1 MSKILKMGMIGGGPG
16 SMIGDIH
23 RITATASGNAK
34 LVCGA
39 FSSSKEKSLE
49 KGKDLGLDDNRI
61 YGSYDEMIEKEA
73 QLDED
78 IRMDFVAIVTPNH
91 LHFEPAKLA
100 LEAGFHVI
108 CDKPLAF
115 DYAEAIEFQKAVEE
129 AKGHFAMTYTY
140 RGYPLLEKAKE
151 IIDLGHLG
159 DIRKVKVDYSQG
171 WLSQLIEAEGHKQA
185 SWRTDPEKSGK
196 GGTIADIG
204 THAFNLLESVSGL
217 KVKSLMADVSILV
230 EGRKIDDD
238 TNVLLEMDN
247 GAKGYLSSSQICTG
261 EDQDLSLH
269 IYGSK
274 AGMVWDH
281 SRPNLLTIKYPD
293 FREESIK
300 GLDHEIGESSE
311 VNIPGHSPYF
321 TEAFQRIYEGFFDTI
336 LNGKSKK
343 DFVKAGIDD
352 GMRGMLFIEK
362 AIQSSDERKWVEM

>member
-1 MSKILKMGMIGGGPG
+1 MSRTLKMGMIGGGPG

-39 FSSSKEKSLE
+39 FSSTLEKSLI
-49 KGKDLGLDDNRI
+49 KGKELGLKKDRI
-61 YGSYDEMIEKEA
+61 YESYQEMIEKESK
-73 QLDED
+73 LDENE
-78 IRMDFVAIVTPNH
+78 RMDFVAIVTPNH
-91 LHFEPAKLA
+91 LHFEMAKLA

-115 DYAEAIEFQKAVEE
+115 DYAEALEFQKVVNK
-129 AKGHFAMTYTY
+129 AKGEFAMTYTY
-140 RGYPLLEKAKE
+140 RGYPLLEKARE
-151 IIDLGHLG
+151 LVESGHLG
-159 DIRKVKVDYSQG
+159 EIRKVKVDYSQG

-230 EGRKIDDD
+230 EGRKNDDD
-238 TNVLLEMDN
+238 TNVLLEMEN
-247 GAKGYLSSSQICTG
+247 GAKGYLSASQICTG

-274 AGMVWDH
+274 AGLIWNH
-281 SRPNLLTIKYPD
+281 NQPNLLTIKYPD
-293 FREESIK
+293 FKEESIK
-300 GLDHEIGESSE
+300 GLKKESKENSE
-311 VNIPGHSPYF
+311 FNIPGHSPYF
-321 TEAFQRIYEGFFDTI
+321 TEAFQRIYEGFFDNI
-336 LNGKSKK
+336 LKEESKS
-343 DFVKAGIDD
+343 DFVKASIDD
-352 GMRGMLFIEK
+352 GVRGMVFIEK
-362 AIQSSDERKWVEM
+362 ALKSSDERKWVSL

>member
-1 MSKILKMGMIGGGPG
+1 MSKTLKMGMIGGGPG

-23 RITATASGNAK
+23 RITATASGK
-34 LVCGA
+34 SELVCGA

-49 KGKDLGLDDNRI
+49 KGKELGLDEGRI
-61 YGSYDEMIEKEA
+61 YGSYAEMIEKEA
-73 QLDED
+73 QLNENE
-78 IRMDFVAIVTPNH
+78 RMDFVAIVTPNH
-91 LHFEPAKLA
+91 LHFKPAKLA

-115 DYAEAIEFQKAVEE
+115 DYAEALEFQKAVEN

-151 IIDLGHLG
+151 LIDSGHLG

-185 SWRTDPEKSGK
+185 SWRTNPEKSGK

-230 EGRKIDDD
+230 DGRKIDDD
-238 TNVLLEMDN
+238 TNVLLEMES
-247 GAKGYLSSSQICTG
+247 GAKGYLSASQICTG

-274 AGMVWDH
+274 AGLVWNH
-281 SRPNLLTIKYPD
+281 NQPNLLTTKYPD

-300 GLDHEIGESSE
+300 GLDHEIGETSE

-336 LNGKSKK
+336 LNENSKK
-343 DFVKAGIDD
+343 DFVKAGIED
-352 GMRGMLFIEK
+352 GVRGMLFIEK
-362 AIQSSDERKWVEM
+362 AIQSSDERKWVEL

>member
-23 RITATASGNAK
+23 RITATTSGKAE

-39 FSSSKEKSLE
+39 FSSSKEKSLQ
-49 KGKDLGLDDNRI
+49 KGKELGLDESRI
-61 YGSYDEMIEKEA
+61 YGSYAEMVEKEA
-73 QLDED
+73 QLDEKD
-78 IRMDFVAIVTPNH
+78 QMDFVAIVTPNH
-91 LHFEPAKLA
+91 LHFDAAKLA

-115 DYAEAIEFQKAVEE
+115 DYSEALQFQKVVAES
-129 AKGHFAMTYTY
+129 KGHFAMTYTY

-151 IIDLGHLG
+151 VIDSGHLG
-159 DIRKVKVDYSQG
+159 AIRKVKVDYSQG
-171 WLSQLIEAEGHKQA
+171 WLSQLIESEGHKQA
-185 SWRTDPEKSGK
+185 SWRTDPKKSGK

-217 KVKSLMADVSILV
+217 QVKSLMADVSILV
-230 EGRKIDDD
+230 ESRKIDDD
-238 TNVLLEMDN
+238 TNVLLEMEN
-247 GAKGYLSSSQICTG
+247 GAKGYLSASQICTG
-261 EDQDLSLH
+261 ENQDLSLN

-274 AGMVWDH
+274 AGLVWNH
-281 SRPNLLTIKYPD
+281 NEPNLLTIKYPD

-300 GLDHEIGESSE
+300 GLDHEIGETSE

-336 LNGKSKK
+336 LNENSKK
-343 DFVKAGIDD
+343 DFVKAGIED
-352 GMRGMLFIEK
+352 GVRGMLFIEK
-362 AIQSSDERKWVEM
+362 AIQSSNERKWVEL

>member
-16 SMIGDIH
+16 AMIGDIH
-23 RITATASGNAK
+23 RITATASGKAE

-49 KGKDLGLDDNRI
+49 KGKELGLNEDRI
-61 YGSYDEMIEKEA
+61 YSSYAEMIEKEA
-73 QLDED
+73 QLSESD
-78 IRMDFVAIVTPNH
+78 RMDFVAIVTPNH

-115 DYAEAIEFQKAVEE
+115 DYAEALEFQKAVKK

-151 IIDLGHLG
+151 IIDSGHLG
-159 DIRKVKVDYSQG
+159 EIRKVKVDYSQG

-185 SWRTDPEKSGK
+185 SWRTNPEKSGK

-217 KVKSLMADVSILV
+217 KVKSLMADISILV

-238 TNVLLEMDN
+238 TNVLLEMES
-247 GAKGYLSSSQICTG
+247 GAKGYLSASQICTG

-274 AGMVWDH
+274 AGLVWNH
-281 SRPNLLTIKYPD
+281 NQPNLLTIKYPD

-336 LNGKSKK
+336 LNKNTKK
-343 DFVKAGIDD
+343 DFVKAGIED
-352 GMRGMLFIEK
+352 GVRGMLFIEK
-362 AIQSSDERKWVEM
+362 AIQSSDERKWVVM